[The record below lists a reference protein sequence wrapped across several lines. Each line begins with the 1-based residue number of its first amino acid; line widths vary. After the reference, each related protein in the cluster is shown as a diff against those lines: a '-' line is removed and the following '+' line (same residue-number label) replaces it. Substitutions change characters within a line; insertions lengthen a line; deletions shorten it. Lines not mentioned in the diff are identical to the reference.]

1 MTHSVGDV
9 RLGGWRIAHRIGGG
23 FAILLVIA
31 GIVAACGGV
40 GLWQAGGALA
50 TYRALTGEAMATSK
64 LQDLVLRA
72 RLAAVEFAGGAAD
85 AQGQVTQAGEAAL
98 ALIDAKSAGF
108 VSADDAIAGAV
119 GDALRRLLGATAKL
133 ADLKREL
140 ITVDY
145 HELDAVSLDLDKSAV
160 DLLAL
165 LAAGA
170 DVKQQLMASDI
181 GHRVL
186 EARIDTQRFLH
197 SMNEADRQA
206 VEADL
211 SEAAKGLA
219 ALAKEPNV
227 RPFADA
233 IGKLS
238 DQVTHLRELFARV
251 AELAMQAE
259 AVHRDELLPSGAV
272 ALRLIDKATKTAQQ
286 TENELGQSAQEGVGR
301 AGTAV
306 GLLATIGLALAVAT
320 AVVVGGGISRPIS
333 GLAGAVRSL
342 ASGSTATI
350 VPGTARTDE
359 IGEVARAIVVFQEAM
374 TKLQS
379 LGDQQLQEHREQAER
394 GQRLDALTT
403 GFDGRIV
410 PILAALDDAGG
421 DLRAT
426 AEHLAISATATSRE
440 VHRAAS
446 QAQVSSVNSQSV
458 ATATEELAASIAEV
472 NHQIA
477 QSAELADGADEMSR
491 ASIETVRD
499 LDAAAGEI
507 GQIVRLIGEVAH
519 RTNLL
524 ALNSAIE
531 AARAGAAGRGF
542 AVVAVEVKALAEQT
556 TQAATKIGEQVGAI
570 QKATGKAVGEM
581 RDVAGRVAEI
591 ATIAQAAKVAV
602 GQQSSATAEIARNAA
617 TTASSST
624 EISTAIAE
632 ISNTARATHAAS
644 ENILVA
650 AASVNDRAAMLRT
663 LIDDFLS
670 GVSAA

>member
-197 SMNEADRQA
+197 STNEADRQA

>member
-1 MTHSVGDV
+1 MHSIGNV

-23 FAILLVIA
+23 FAIVLLIA

-50 TYRALTGEAMATSK
+50 TYRALTSEAMATST

-72 RLAAVEFAGGAAD
+72 RLAAVEFAGGDAA
-85 AQGQVTQAGEAAL
+85 AQAQVTQAGEAAM
-98 ALIDAKSAGF
+98 ALIYARSAGF
-108 VSADDAIAGAV
+108 VSADDATAAAV

-133 ADLKREL
+133 ADLRHEL

-145 HELDAVSLDLDKSAV
+145 RELDAVSLDLDKAAV

-165 LAAGA
+165 MAAGA

-197 SMNEADRQA
+197 SMSAADRQA

-219 ALAKEPNV
+219 TLAKEPNV
-227 RPFADA
+227 RPFAEA

-238 DQVTHLRELFARV
+238 DQVNHLRELFARV

-259 AVHRDELLPSGAV
+259 AVHRDELLPSGAA

-286 TENELGQSAQEGVGR
+286 TENALGQSAQEDVGR

-320 AVVVGGGISRPIS
+320 AVVVGRGISRPIS

-342 ASGSTATI
+342 ASGTTATV

-359 IGEVARAIVVFQEAM
+359 IGEVARAIMVFQDAM

-379 LGDQQLQEHREQAER
+379 LGDQQLHEHREKAER
-394 GQRLDALTT
+394 GQRLDGLTT

-410 PILAALDDAGG
+410 PILAALDAAGG
-421 DLRAT
+421 DLRTT

-446 QAQVSSVNSQSV
+446 QAQVSSANSQSV

-472 NHQIA
+472 NRQIA
-477 QSAELADGADEMSR
+477 QSARLAGGADEMSR

-556 TQAATKIGEQVGAI
+556 AHAAAKIGVQVGAI
-570 QKATGKAVGEM
+570 QKATGKAVGEI

-591 ATIAQAAKVAV
+591 ATIAQAVKVTV
-602 GQQSSATAEIARNAA
+602 GQQSSATAEIARSAA
-617 TTASSST
+617 TSASSST

-644 ENILVA
+644 EDILVA
-650 AASVNDRAAMLRT
+650 AVGVNDRAAMLRT
-663 LIDDFLS
+663 LIDGFLS
-670 GVSAA
+670 GVRAA